1 MNELFTFLSFEDP
14 NTRYVVTGTVLLA
27 ISSAIVG
34 SFTFLKKKALVGDA
48 VAHAVLPGVCLAFIL
63 SGNKNPV
70 YLVVGAFITGWLSL
84 VIIDQIVAHSRIKE
98 DTAIGLILSVF
109 FGLGIMLMTTI
120 QRSGNAAQSG
130 LDSFLFGKAA
140 ALVGTD
146 VIVFS
151 TISILLLIVVFLFF
165 KELTLIAFDED
176 FAKSIGFPVRRLE
189 LVLTTLTVMAVVIG
203 IQAVGVVLMAAMLI
217 TPAAAARFWTDR
229 LKVML
234 LLAAL
239 FGAVAG
245 ISGAF
250 VSYTAPAMPTGPW
263 IVMIISVIAMV
274 SFFFAPSKGILYKM
288 VRQRRIQKTIRDENI
303 LKLFYQLGE
312 AEGDYLRPRSKQEL
326 VERRELAKGQLNAG
340 LSRLKRHGFLKFHN
354 GQWQLTPEGKNKGQR
369 TIKLHRLWELYL
381 TQYLRIAPDH
391 VHDDAETIEHIITPE
406 LESKLEKLLEYPDV
420 DPHMSKIPYQ
430 S

>member
-1 MNELFTFLSFEDP
+1 MNELLQFLSFEDP

-48 VAHAVLPGVCLAFIL
+48 VAHSVLPGVCLAFML
-63 SGNKNPV
+63 AGNKNPI

-84 VIIDQIVAHSRIKE
+84 VIIDQIVARSRIKE

-109 FGLGIMLMTTI
+109 FGFGIMLLTKI
-120 QRSGNAAQSG
+120 QHSGNAAQSG

-146 VIVFS
+146 VIIFS
-151 TISILLLIVVFLFF
+151 TISIILLVVVFIFF

-217 TPAAAARFWTDR
+217 TPAAAARFWTDQ
-229 LKVML
+229 LKIML
-234 LLAAL
+234 LLAAI
-239 FGAVAG
+239 FGAFAG
-245 ISGAF
+245 VFGAY
-250 VSYTAPAMPTGPW
+250 VSYTAPSMPTGPW
-263 IVMIISVIAMV
+263 IVMIISIIAMI
-274 SFFFAPSKGILYKM
+274 SFFFAPRKGIVYKM
-288 VRQRRIQKTIRDENI
+288 VRQRRIQKKIRDENI
-303 LKLFYQLGE
+303 LKMFYQLGE
-312 AEGDYLRPRSKQEL
+312 ADDDFFSSRTTEALAQ
-326 VERRELAKGQLNAG
+326 RRELANGQLSAG
-340 LSRLKRHGFLKFHN
+340 LSRLKRHGYLKSKKNH
-354 GQWQLTPEGKNKGQR
+354 WSLTIEGKNKGQR
-369 TIKLHRLWELYL
+369 TLKLHRLWELYL

-406 LESKLEKLLEYPDV
+406 LEAKLEKLLEYPDV
-420 DPHMSKIPYQ
+420 DPHMSKIPYE